1 MATYYAWTE
10 IRNGGEVED
19 VELPTGA
26 IRTVVTKR
34 NVAKAGEKI
43 TKKGLGLSD
52 EEWER
57 MVESGCIREYPFPEG
72 TDDYTSPATAAMR
85 KYLTPQGDIDI
96 NVLLELG
103 LANPAVV
110 TNPPAEEA
118 AEVPSGA

>member
-1 MATYYAWTE
+1 MAYYAWTE

-19 VELPTGA
+19 VELPGGA

-34 NVAKAGEKI
+34 NAVLAGEKV
-43 TKKGLGLSD
+43 TKKGLNLSD
-52 EEWER
+52 EDWER
-57 MVESGCIREYPFPEG
+57 MIEGGSIREYPFPEG
-72 TDDYTSPATAAMR
+72 TNDYTSPAQAAMR

-96 NVLLELG
+96 NVLLNLG

-110 TNPPAEEA
+110 MNPPAEEA